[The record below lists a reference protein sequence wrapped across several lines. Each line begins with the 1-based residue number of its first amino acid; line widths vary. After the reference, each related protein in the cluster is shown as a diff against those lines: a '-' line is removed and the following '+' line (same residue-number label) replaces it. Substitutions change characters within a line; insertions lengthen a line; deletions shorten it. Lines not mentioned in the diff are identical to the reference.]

1 MTTRRSF
8 LKIGA
13 AGALLLAAGGAAY
26 RLTHPPAAPTAF
38 VLDGE
43 AGAVLAAIVPA
54 MLGPVLPARSFD
66 RYSVSMR

>member
-26 RLTHPPAAPTAF
+26 RLTHPPAAPQAF

-43 AGAVLAAIVPA
+43 AGAVLAAVVPA
-54 MLGPVLPARSFD
+54 MLGPVLPA
-66 RYSVSMR
+66 